1 LLGQELCT
9 NSRLVAARGKGG
21 HRQLLGQELPK
32 KENKEIAK
40 IATSSSLWQGLPQAV
55 AEPRTSKQK
64 TKIRKSQKL

>member
-1 LLGQELCT
+1 
-9 NSRLVAARGKGG
+9 VATGSCWAKNCQR
-21 HRQLLGQELPK
+21 K

-55 AEPRTSKQK
+55 AEPRTSKEK